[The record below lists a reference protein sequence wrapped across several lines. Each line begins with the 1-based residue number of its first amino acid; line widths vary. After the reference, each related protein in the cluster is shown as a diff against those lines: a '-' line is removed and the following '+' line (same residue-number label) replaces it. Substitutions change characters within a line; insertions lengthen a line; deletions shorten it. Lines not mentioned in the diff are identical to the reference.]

1 MECFLFLTKT
11 NVKKSI
17 HIPITAKKL
26 SVGESKKKVISEL
39 NIVIKEKV

>member
-11 NVKKSI
+11 NIKKNI

-26 SVGESKKKVISEL
+26 SVGESTKKVISEL